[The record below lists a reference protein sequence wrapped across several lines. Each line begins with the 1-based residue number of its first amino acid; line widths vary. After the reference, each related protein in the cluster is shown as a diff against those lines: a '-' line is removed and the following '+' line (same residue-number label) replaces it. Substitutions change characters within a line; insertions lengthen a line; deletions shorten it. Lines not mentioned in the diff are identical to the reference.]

1 MLPSSAYNSI
11 YIMLSKNQIKLI
23 QSLTRKKKRD
33 ELRLFVAEGEKLVGD
48 LLPHFECVHL
58 FSTTSKFSD
67 ADQINELEMK
77 KITHLSTPS
86 SALAVFKQKESVF
99 DVDTVNTSLSIALD
113 DIQDPGNLGT
123 IIRVADWFG
132 IAYVFCSPACADV
145 YNSKTVK
152 ATMGALSRVKVV
164 YVDMTVLLNDLTC
177 PIFGTFM
184 DGDNIYQQSLPKAGV
199 IVLGNEGKG
208 ISSAVEGLVTKRLS
222 IPSFGDN
229 ASESLNVAMATGI
242 VCSEFRR
249 S

>member
-1 MLPSSAYNSI
+1 
-11 YIMLSKNQIKLI
+11 MLSKNQIKLI

-58 FSTTSKFSD
+58 FATTSNFSD
-67 ADQINELEMK
+67 AKHIDVLEMK

-86 SALAVFKQKESVF
+86 PALAVFKQKESVF
-99 DVDTVNTSLSIALD
+99 ELDTVNDSLSIVLD

-132 IAYVFCSPACADV
+132 IAYVVCSPACADI

-164 YVDMTVLLNDLTC
+164 YGDLTTLLKDVSC

-184 DGDNIYQQSLPKAGV
+184 DGENIYQQSLPKAGV
-199 IVLGNEGKG
+199 IVLGNEGQG
-208 ISSAVEGLVTKRLS
+208 ISPSVEELVTKRLS